1 MKFKIVWIKFRSLY
15 LNKSKIE
22 DDENIDVLELLFCV
36 FIVVAVVD
44 DVLFVVVVTTLL
56 FVKLLNRAAFIDIAD
71 KAAAAILAE
80 ACAFVVT
87 NDLGVDIVCEFETV
101 VVGFDVVAVT
111 VINWDER
118 FVVLIIFCID
128 VFDWTLAN

>member
-1 MKFKIVWIKFRSLY
+1 LVY

-36 FIVVAVVD
+36 FIDVVVIVVD
-44 DVLFVVVVTTLL
+44 DVLFVVVVVTTLL
-56 FVKLLNRAAFIDIAD
+56 LFVRLLKRAAFIDIAD

-87 NDLGVDIVCEFETV
+87 NALGVLLLDIVCEFETV

-111 VINWDER
+111 VIN
-118 FVVLIIFCID
+118 
-128 VFDWTLAN
+128 